1 MKRGARIASWMEL
14 RSGHLGPWDFLLS
27 QAWEAWC
34 ALGKRDKHE
43 PWAPCEMKREALVGW
58 RLLVRRREVEAHT
71 FTAIL
76 ICFRE
81 EFGV

>member
-1 MKRGARIASWMEL
+1 M
-14 RSGHLGPWDFLLS
+14 
-27 QAWEAWC
+27 
-34 ALGKRDKHE
+34 GKRDKRE

-58 RLLVRRREVEAHT
+58 RLLVRRREVEAHI